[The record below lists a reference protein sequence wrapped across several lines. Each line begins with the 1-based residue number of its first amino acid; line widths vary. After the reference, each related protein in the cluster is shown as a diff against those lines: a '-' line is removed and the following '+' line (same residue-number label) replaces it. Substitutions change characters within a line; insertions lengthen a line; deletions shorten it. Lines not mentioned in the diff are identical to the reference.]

1 MGEQVAAGLLKKIK
15 QIKNIKQYG
24 SHTVTKIFMKICDIV
39 WEWRS
44 KCFDTFYSGHKYF
57 G

>member
-44 KCFDTFYSGHKYF
+44 KCFDTFYSGYKYF